1 MKKTELFTFED
12 VTLDVTFGIS
22 ETRRHGGPFD
32 RGSADSY
39 YGRGHRPHYYSAD
52 SITSDRIEESDMTEE
67 EVLEYRAGFYYN
79 ETVNMDWKD
88 WG

>member
-22 ETRRHGGPFD
+22 ETRRYGGMC
-32 RGSADSY
+32 DSY
-39 YGRGHRPHYYSAD
+39 YRRGHQPHYYTED
-52 SITSDRIEESDMTEE
+52 THNSDRIEESGMTEE

>member
-1 MKKTELFTFED
+1 MKKTELFTFEG

-22 ETRRHGGPFD
+22 KTVRHGSPFD

-39 YGRGHRPHYYSAD
+39 YHRGHNPHYYSAD